1 MMKLTGHTKAVY
13 SISYSADGKHLVS
26 GSFDKSIIVWDV

>member
-13 SISYSADGKHLVS
+13 SISYSSDGKHLVS
-26 GSFDKSIIVWDV
+26 GSYDKTVRVWDV